1 MFKNSAKKI
10 GERMLERKYGEM
22 YIPEKG
28 DLMWID
34 FNPQSGHEQKGR
46 RPALVLSNNLYNEK
60 TGLTMVCPITNTNNG
75 FPLHVMIEN
84 TFSVKG
90 FVMIEHIKSVDYKSR
105 CAEFIEKAPEE
116 LTGEV
121 LAKLYACLY

>member
-1 MFKNSAKKI
+1 
-10 GERMLERKYGEM
+10 M

-28 DLMWID
+28 DLIWID

-46 RPALVLSNNLYNEK
+46 RPALVLSNNLYNQK

-75 FPLHVMIEN
+75 YPLHVEIEN
-84 TFSVKG
+84 TFNVNR
-90 FVMIEHIKSVDYKSR
+90 FVMIEHIKSVDYQSR

-116 LTGEV
+116 LVGEV